1 VVTGGLIVLRNVAT
15 ALKDIRTRHDADKE
29 GWDIFESS
37 DDGLEIQAI
46 DGAGVFKDDSEA
58 TQHVIEAAKGGNV
71 NALRAMVVLLAHI
84 AEPVIDGAIRIQTRS
99 GKVQRLATYMVTIPE
114 PSCSTASMATY

>member
-1 VVTGGLIVLRNVAT
+1 VDAGSLIVLKNIAT

-37 DDGLEIQAI
+37 DDNLEIQAI

-71 NALRAMVVLLAHI
+71 DALRAMVVLLAHI
-84 AEPVIDGAIRIQTRS
+84 AEPVIDEAIRLMN
-99 GKVQRLATYMVTIPE
+99 GGEAKRLDPFPITIPD